1 MFRKSYQSKV
11 KLLSDFILFKNDHK
25 SQVKLIY
32 SILTAIAVAEL
43 NYIMFDL
50 PLALLMTITLVVHEI
65 GHYIYAKAST
75 AQPSYPLFIPIPFF
89 LIGITHI
96 LNIPNKYLSIISLA
110 GIFLST
116 LYLSFVFLFN
126 LLIPIYNPIVLI
138 MSIIISIVFN
148 LFGKDG
154 KTYRKA
160 KQNLV

>member
-1 MFRKSYQSKV
+1 MFRKSYESKV
-11 KLLSDFILFKNDHK
+11 DLLSNFILFKNNYK

-32 SILTAIAVAEL
+32 SILTAIAIAEL
-43 NYIMFDL
+43 NYIMFDA
-50 PLALLMTITLVVHEI
+50 PLAILMTMILIIHEI

-75 AQPSYPLFIPIPFF
+75 ANPSYPLFIPIPFF

-96 LNIPNKYLSIISLA
+96 INIPDNYLPIISLA
-110 GIFLST
+110 GIFFST

-126 LLIPIYNPIVLI
+126 LLIPFYNPIVLI
-138 MSIIISIVFN
+138 ISIIISIVFN